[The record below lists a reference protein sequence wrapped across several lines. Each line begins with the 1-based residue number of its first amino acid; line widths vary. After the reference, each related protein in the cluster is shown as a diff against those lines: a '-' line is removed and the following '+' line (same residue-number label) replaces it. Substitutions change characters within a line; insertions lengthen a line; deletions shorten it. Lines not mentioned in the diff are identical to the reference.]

1 MAYRFQVMNAVAAQR
16 VIGIVRAGDAET
28 ARVKGRTLL
37 AAGLRA
43 VEVSMT
49 TPGALQVIHELSGG
63 APPGAY
69 VGAGTV
75 LDGIT
80 ARLAVNSGATF
91 LVAPSFAADT
101 VRVGHRYGVAV
112 VPGAQTATEI
122 VAAMDAGA
130 DAVKL
135 YPASAAGI
143 SGMKDLAGPL
153 PHVPFVPTGGVG
165 VHDAADWIAAGALA
179 VGLGSALTDGPA
191 SDIEARVRHLL
202 DVLPRS

>member
-1 MAYRFQVMNAVAAQR
+1 MAFRFEIMSAIAHQR

-28 ARVKGRTLL
+28 ARVKGRLLL
-37 AAGLRA
+37 ASGLRA

-49 TPGALQVIHELSGG
+49 TPDALHVIRDLSGG

-91 LVAPSFAADT
+91 LVAPSLCEET
-101 VRVGHRYGVAV
+101 VKVGHRYGAAV
-112 VPGAQTATEI
+112 IPGALTPTEI
-122 VAAMDAGA
+122 VTAMDYGA

-135 YPASAAGI
+135 YPASAA
-143 SGMKDLAGPL
+143 SVSVLKDLTGPR
-153 PHVPFVPTGGVG
+153 PQVPFVPTGGVG
-165 VHDAADWIAAGALA
+165 IDDAADWI
-179 VGLGSALTDGPA
+179 SA
-191 SDIEARVRHLL
+191 
-202 DVLPRS
+202 